1 MAITK
6 VYLTQYSASVDD
18 SPVLL
23 LGTKDSYG
31 NEQLQIIRS
40 PEWEDLIIT
49 VTFAAGDTPLAS
61 PVLVP
66 EDGLIDVPA
75 GATAER
81 LPLEACGVITFCG
94 VAAGVQ
100 RISTSLPYLVS
111 DHGPVEGTVP
121 APTPSEWEQFVA
133 QVKSD
138 ADWAKKGAADAED
151 AASDAKKALESTGA
165 AVEDAKNAAAAA
177 AQSAKE
183 AAAESGKVKES
194 AKSAVSD
201 IDAAKK
207 AALTDIDSAK
217 NSAVSEVNDAGAA
230 QTKAVASAGS
240 AALASIGSAQQT
252 TVQAVQQAG
261 TAEAEKV
268 NSAGAAQT
276 KAVQDEGAGQVQA
289 VTESGNTQA
298 QRLTALVPEVY
309 TKVEA
314 DGRYAPIGAA
324 IKVSGKGTGLVS
336 LSPTVAWGM
345 LGLKL
350 YGRSTQEDMPSPEN
364 SVQIESAGQ
373 NEIIDATV
381 VGSNVFE
388 VEEAS
393 IQDSGLT
400 ISIKDSVVEVGGT
413 PTKNVDFYI
422 FGNSSPETKRTYP
435 KGALASFQ
443 NNMQNPA
450 SVQLIIRTSTNGTLF
465 GIDQLNNALGKGP
478 VEIYGVFF
486 RFLYASYTGG
496 GTLWFG
502 IGYGSNLPSKP
513 VVPQLLPIQTTNGLS
528 GIAVDSGGNWTDEIG
543 QQWLSD
549 VVDFEAGTKTQYVF
563 QEELELKYSSQYARY
578 EGVVSNEIK
587 AGSLLCLCDKGVY
600 KITPTNS
607 GECRVVPNSQQFIL
621 KSDVEV
627 DSCTVLY
634 VLADPIITPLT
645 DDELAAYAALTTYP
659 GTTNIIAPDCGI
671 EASAVGDATQ
681 IITNITDKI
690 AVLESSA
697 TGI

>member
-49 VTFAAGDTPLAS
+49 ATFAAGDTPLAS

-94 VAAGVQ
+94 VADGVQ

-111 DHGPVEGTVP
+111 DHGPIKGTVP

-138 ADWAKKGAADAED
+138 ADRAKQGAADAEN
-151 AASDAKKALESTGA
+151 AANAAKESLDEIGT

-183 AAAESGKVKES
+183 AAAESGKVQEA

-201 IDAAKK
+201 IDAAMK
-207 AALTDIDSAK
+207 AALPDIDSAK
-217 NSAVSEVNDAGAA
+217 NSAVSEVNDAGAT

-240 AALASIGSAQQT
+240 AALASIGNAQQT

-276 KAVQDEGAGQVQA
+276 KAVQDEGAEQVQA
-289 VTESGNTQA
+289 VTEAGDTQA

-309 TKVEA
+309 TKAES

-345 LGLKL
+345 QGLKL
-350 YGRSTQEDMPSPEN
+350 YGRSWQDGTPSTETEVPIQDAGQSGQIN
-364 SVQIESAGQ
+364 VQITDG
-373 NEIIDATV
+373 
-381 VGSNVFE
+381 GSK
-388 VEEAS
+388 S
-393 IQDSGLT
+393 QQLPILTPDGLPG
-400 ISIKDSVVEVGGT
+400 IPVNSGGT
-413 PTKNVDFYI
+413 
-422 FGNSSPETKRTYP
+422 
-435 KGALASFQ
+435 
-443 NNMQNPA
+443 
-450 SVQLIIRTSTNGTLF
+450 
-465 GIDQLNNALGKGP
+465 
-478 VEIYGVFF
+478 
-486 RFLYASYTGG
+486 
-496 GTLWFG
+496 
-502 IGYGSNLPSKP
+502 
-513 VVPQLLPIQTTNGLS
+513 
-528 GIAVDSGGNWTDEIG
+528 WTDEDG
-543 QQWLSD
+543 QQWVSD
-549 VVDFEAGTKTQYVF
+549 VVDLAVGTKTQNVYTLRVSDYLNTLAKSSNPSGDTYYISVQSEHITIPNQDNNRNF
-563 QEELELKYSSQYARY
+563 GMLSNYFEAGNAYFNTIKFDIANIISDIQQPRFCFGPIGSMPTLEDA
-578 EGVVSNEIK
+578 K
-587 AGSLLCLCDKGVY
+587 AWFEAHDVILMYPLA
-600 KITPTNS
+600 TPTTTT
-607 GECRVVPNSQQFIL
+607 L
-621 KSDVEV
+621 
-627 DSCTVLY
+627 
-634 VLADPIITPLT
+634 
-645 DDELAAYAALTTYP
+645 DDETVAAYKALQSHP
-659 GTTNIIAPDCGI
+659 GTTNVLAPDCGI

-681 IITNITDKI
+681 IIANITQKV
-690 AVLESSA
+690 AALESAA

>member
-49 VTFAAGDTPLAS
+49 ATFAAGDTPLVS

-94 VAAGVQ
+94 VADGVQ

-111 DHGPVEGTVP
+111 DHGPIEGTVP

-138 ADWAKKGAADAED
+138 ADRAKQGAADAED

-183 AAAESGKVKES
+183 AAAESGKVQEA

-230 QTKAVASAGS
+230 QTKAV
-240 AALASIGSAQQT
+240 
-252 TVQAVQQAG
+252 
-261 TAEAEKV
+261 
-268 NSAGAAQT
+268 
-276 KAVQDEGAGQVQA
+276 QDEGTEQVQA
-289 VTESGNTQA
+289 VTEAGDTQA
-298 QRLTALVPEVY
+298 QRLKDLVPEVY
-309 TKVEA
+309 TKAESDA
-314 DGRYAPIGAA
+314 RYAPIEAT

-336 LSPTVAWGM
+336 LSPTVGWKPQ
-345 LGLKL
+345 GLKL
-350 YGRSTQEDMPSPEN
+350 YGRSWQNGMPSVEQKVP
-364 SVQIESAGQ
+364 IESAGQ
-373 NEIIDATV
+373 SGNVDVTV
-381 VGSNVFE
+381 CGANLLSNNTDWTTIPSQTGQVVDNNPQTVGALFPV
-388 VEEAS
+388 
-393 IQDSGLT
+393 SGLSSLYLSGDFSLLT
-400 ISIKDSVVEVGGT
+400 NATARIGIFEKRPTVGDFCAKRVVLTASGKIDVSGYSWILVSLQYNFV
-413 PTKNVDFYI
+413 P
-422 FGNSSPETKRTYP
+422 NSSAEKIMS
-435 KGALASFQ
+435 SFMLNVGDTAQ
-443 NNMQNPA
+443 PYQPYTAQQLHIPTTDGLPGIPA
-450 SVQLIIRTSTNGTLF
+450 
-465 GIDQLNNALGKGP
+465 
-478 VEIYGVFF
+478 
-486 RFLYASYTGG
+486 
-496 GTLWFG
+496 
-502 IGYGSNLPSKP
+502 
-513 VVPQLLPIQTTNGLS
+513 
-528 GIAVDSGGNWTDEIG
+528 DSGGNWTDENG
-543 QQWLSD
+543 QQWVSD
-549 VVDFEAGTKTQYVF
+549 VVDLRSGTKIQYLARYKA
-563 QEELELKYSSQYARY
+563 EELTLIKDFYTSSGIYIHRFSTPVNSLWKNFAKGMCNIFTWTKYGAVANANFITDES
-578 EGVVSNEIK
+578 
-587 AGSLLCLCDKGVY
+587 
-600 KITPTNS
+600 KIRIYLDESVETVDQAKQFLEENNAEFLIQLSTPIT
-607 GECRVVPNSQQFIL
+607 
-621 KSDVEV
+621 
-627 DSCTVLY
+627 
-634 VLADPIITPLT
+634 TPL
-645 DDELAAYAALTTYP
+645 DDATIAAYKALQSYH

-671 EASAVGDATQ
+671 EATAVGDATQ
-681 IITNITDKI
+681 IIANITQKV
-690 AVLESSA
+690 AALESAA

>member
-49 VTFAAGDTPLAS
+49 ATFSAGDTPLAS

-81 LPLEACGVITFCG
+81 LPLEECGVITFCG
-94 VAAGVQ
+94 VADGVQ

-183 AAAESGKVKES
+183 AAAESGKVQEA
-194 AKSAVSD
+194 AKSSVSD

-230 QTKAVASAGS
+230 QTKVVASAGS
-240 AALASIGSAQQT
+240 AVLASIGNAQQT
-252 TVQAVQQAG
+252 TVQAVQQTG

-276 KAVQDEGAGQVQA
+276 KAVQDEGAEQVQA
-289 VTESGNTQA
+289 VTEAGDTQA

-309 TKVEA
+309 TKAES

-336 LSPTVAWGM
+336 LSPTVSWGM
-345 LGLKL
+345 QELKL
-350 YGRSTQEDMPSPEN
+350 YGRSWQDSTPSTEN
-364 SVQIESAGQ
+364 PVPIQNAGQ
-373 NEIIDATV
+373 DGQIDVTVCTPNLYNTDTLIDGYQWDTNGALTINQQRCSTTKIQNPQCPIYIWLAQNYSIILV
-381 VGSNVFE
+381 QFS
-388 VEEAS
+388 
-393 IQDSGLT
+393 DSGDLISRSFPLKNTKIVFDDQCAEFGVT
-400 ISIKDSVVEVGGT
+400 IYVTSGA
-413 PTKNVDFYI
+413 VDFDALKTGLVIGPALVDQY
-422 FGNSSPETKRTYP
+422 YP
-435 KGALASFQ
+435 YKTPQ
-443 NNMQNPA
+443 
-450 SVQLIIRTSTNGTLF
+450 QLPVPTLGGLP
-465 GIDQLNNALGKGP
+465 GIP
-478 VEIYGVFF
+478 V
-486 RFLYASYTGG
+486 T
-496 GTLWFG
+496 
-502 IGYGSNLPSKP
+502 
-513 VVPQLLPIQTTNGLS
+513 
-528 GIAVDSGGNWTDEIG
+528 SGGNWVDENG
-543 QQWLSD
+543 QQRVSNVID
-549 VVDFEAGTKTQYVF
+549 VGMGAKTQYCG
-563 QEELELKYSSQYARY
+563 QIASYNGEEITTPYISSTGALTTGAQ
-578 EGVVSNEIK
+578 VV
-587 AGSLLCLCDKGVY
+587 
-600 KITPTNS
+600 
-607 GECRVVPNSQQFIL
+607 
-621 KSDVEV
+621 
-627 DSCTVLY
+627 Y
-634 VLADPIITPLT
+634 VLPAPVTTPLDAAT
-645 DDELAAYAALTTYP
+645 IAAYKALTTYQ
-659 GTTNIIAPDCGI
+659 GTTNVLAQDCGI

-681 IITNITDKI
+681 IIANITQKV
-690 AVLESSA
+690 AALESAA